1 MSSRI
6 QSFINTRARFQRL
19 EDAKLFSGWVTGLS
33 AKSAVVTVSG
43 QSEIRPGQT
52 FLFHVFGP
60 ELTAVFEARFEVRS
74 GNLLAFGLMGPIRTR
89 AGSEDMRLRI
99 HGTKATLYSAPLP
112 QDEYDEMSLGNPG
125 ESDPGVELGT
135 AQVIDVSSRG
145 VGLMGTLNFMKGDRL
160 RIVLD
165 TPWGATECI
174 GEVKYSKAEG
184 KLFRIGVNIV
194 EIDRL
199 NHGRFGRLLQS
210 VAA

>member
-6 QSFINTRARFQRL
+6 QSFVNTRARFQRL
-19 EDAKLFSGWVTGLS
+19 EDAKLFSGWITGLS
-33 AKSAVVTVSG
+33 PKSAVVTVSG
-43 QSEIRPGQT
+43 SSELRPGQH

-74 GNLLAFGLMGPIRTR
+74 GNLLAFGLESPIRTR

-99 HGTKATLYSAPLP
+99 HGTRATLYSAPLP
-112 QDEYDEMSLGNPG
+112 QEEFDEMSSGPSG
-125 ESDPGVELGT
+125 EADPGVELGNV
-135 AQVIDVSSRG
+135 QVVDVSSRG
-145 VGLMGTLNFMKGDRL
+145 VGIVGTLNFMKGDRL
-160 RIVLD
+160 RVVLD
-165 TPWGATECI
+165 TPWGNTECLA
-174 GEVKYSKAEG
+174 EVKYSKPEG
-184 KLFRIGVNIV
+184 KLYRAGLAIL